1 MRGSCPAPFRPLGPQ
16 HGGVWAASL
25 ALWGGGGGGAPRG
38 GGGGGGG
45 GPARSPQ
52 LPGLAREAGLAPLRP
67 SALAGGE
74 VIKAGCP
81 RRGAESNEIK
91 GRCPARLKARAG
103 VTCPFGEWGGAG
115 VQGAQH

>member
-1 MRGSCPAPFRPLGPQ
+1 M
-16 HGGVWAASL
+16 GGNR
-25 ALWGGGGGGAPRG
+25 GGGGAGWG
-38 GGGGGGG
+38 GA
-45 GPARSPQ
+45 ARSPQ